1 MNKLP
6 SPPPPQPPPPRHIIP
21 CALPPCHTAFLR
33 TTLFQHSPSHW
44 PRSPLRLPLRA
55 RPAPRPAF
63 ALTHLY
69 FGGVT
74 VRREEVVD
82 VVVVVDL
89 PQLCGNPRRE
99 RPWIVRVLCE
109 RVKERFWQKER
120 KKDRKAD
127 RQKDRKADRQKGRK
141 ADRQKGRF
149 KRSSV

>member
-1 MNKLP
+1 M
-6 SPPPPQPPPPRHIIP
+6 
-21 CALPPCHTAFLR
+21 
-33 TTLFQHSPSHW
+33 
-44 PRSPLRLPLRA
+44 
-55 RPAPRPAF
+55 
-63 ALTHLY
+63 
-69 FGGVT
+69 
-74 VRREEVVD
+74 RREEVVD

-99 RPWIVRVLCE
+99 RPWIIRVLCE